1 MDNINLSECIPE
13 LGALTT
19 DDLIGGKVHLL
30 QPLKGY
36 RVSMDTVLLAAAV
49 PAKSG
54 QRVLEAGTGSA
65 GAALCV
71 AHRCPDVEVVGLELQ
86 STMAELARK
95 NIALNNFEHRMS
107 VVEGCV
113 TTRPETLGL
122 ECFDHVFANPPYL
135 ELGTALRPPMNTK
148 GIAHMDSTAKLKD
161 WVTFCLAMVKKKG
174 TLTFVFR
181 ADRLHDLLY
190 LLQGKA
196 GEVVLCPLWPR
207 IGVPAK
213 RVLVQAKKQLNGVL
227 SLSAGIALH
236 GKVDRYTAEAEAILR
251 DGKAIN
257 MERARKGEAGL
268 LV

>member
-1 MDNINLSECIPE
+1 MNQVNLTDFALG
-13 LGALTT
+13 LGALTN
-19 DDLIGGKVHLL
+19 DDLIDGKVHLL
-30 QPLKGY
+30 QPEKGY
-36 RVSMDTVLLAAAV
+36 RVSMDTVMLAAAV
-49 PAKSG
+49 PAKPG

-71 AHRCPDVEVVGLELQ
+71 AHRCQEVDVVGIELQ
-86 STMAELARK
+86 PSMAALARK
-95 NIALNNFEHRMS
+95 NITLNKLDDRMQ

-113 TTRPETLGL
+113 TTRPEELGL
-122 ECFDHVFANPPYL
+122 EQFDHVFANPPYL
-135 ELGTALRPPMNTK
+135 EHGSALRPPTDSK

-161 WVTFCLAMVKKKG
+161 WVKFCLAMVKKKG

-207 IGVPAK
+207 VGTPAK

-227 SLSAGIALH
+227 ALSAGIALH
-236 GKVDRYTAEAEAILR
+236 GEVDRYTPEAEEILR
-251 DGKAIN
+251 KGKAID
-257 MERARKGEAGL
+257 MERARCGEGGL
-268 LV
+268 IV

>member
-1 MDNINLSECIPE
+1 MDKKDLSEAIPE

-30 QPLKGY
+30 QPEKGY

-49 PAKSG
+49 PAKAG

-86 STMAELARK
+86 SAMAKLALK
-95 NIALNNFEHRMS
+95 NIALNDMENRMS

-113 TTRPETLGL
+113 TTRPEELGL
-122 ECFDHVFANPPYL
+122 ESFDHVFANPPYL
-135 ELGTALRPPMNTK
+135 EHGSALRPPTDTK

-161 WVTFCLAMVKKKG
+161 WVKFCLAMVKKKG

-207 IGVPAK
+207 DGVPAK
-213 RVLVQAKKQLNGVL
+213 RVLIQAKKQLNGVL

-236 GKVDRYTAEAEAILR
+236 GKVDRYTSEAEAILR
-251 DGKAIN
+251 DGQAII
-257 MERARKGEAGL
+257 MERARKGAVGL
-268 LV
+268 VE